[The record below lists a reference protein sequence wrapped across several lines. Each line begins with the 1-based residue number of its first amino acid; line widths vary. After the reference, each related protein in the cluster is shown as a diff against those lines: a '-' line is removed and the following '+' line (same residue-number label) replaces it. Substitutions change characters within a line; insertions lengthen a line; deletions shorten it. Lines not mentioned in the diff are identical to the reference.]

1 MQFCFLKRDP
11 LSENIPEFHYRVTK
25 NHGQISLF
33 IFNRGRHIS
42 IVLLGVS
49 SCYTFTVIAC
59 YSNYTGNIFGNTNVN
74 FTA

>member
-1 MQFCFLKRDP
+1 MQFCFLQREP

-25 NHGQISLF
+25 NHGQISFF

-42 IVLLGVS
+42 IVLLGV
-49 SCYTFTVIAC
+49 FHHAIHLTVNAC
-59 YSNYTGNIFGNTNVN
+59 YSNYTGNWKHKFN